1 MVYVTQ
7 VYLIQI
13 LKLIKKMNEN
23 SPKKGLGGWLI
34 LIGIGVVLSP
44 IRLSY
49 FLFKTVL
56 PIFTNGT
63 WEALTNEES
72 ISYSVYWAP
81 IIIFELVFN
90 VAMLLWSFYLIY
102 LFFTKHYRFPLMYII
117 AVAVSLCVIII
128 DSAACKLVIP
138 NRPMFDSDTSKEL
151 FRALFTLIIWGLYLF
166 KSERS
171 RLTFIEKKT
180 NMISDNDVILDN

>member
-72 ISYSVYWAP
+72 ISYNPSWGYV
-81 IIIFELVFN
+81 IIFELVFN
-90 VAMLLWSFYLIY
+90 VAMLLWLCYLIY
-102 LFFTKHYRFPLMYII
+102 LFFTKHYRFPLMYILI
-117 AVAVSLCVIII
+117 AGASVIFIII
-128 DSAACKLVIP
+128 DELVCAAVFTNQP
-138 NRPMFDSDTSKEL
+138 FFDSETLKALSRSL
-151 FRALFTLIIWGLYLF
+151 FALIIWGLYLF